1 MRTLAIRSVLED
13 VPRLVASL
21 AGIAFVVALVLVQAG
36 IYSSFVTSTTLL
48 IDQSDAQIW
57 VGSREMSYLEI
68 TLPVRYD
75 AVARIRT
82 IAGVEHAEPLA
93 VRSGVRQSTSGVLDY
108 VRVIGFEPAGTS
120 LHLGVPAA
128 TFAAMRLGDFATD
141 ATQLPLLDAAGIGA
155 NGNIHGVPAR
165 VAALTHG
172 TQPIVSPTFLYA
184 SLDSA
189 VAWSPLSLGEI
200 MGGRAAADSPVSYV
214 LVRLRSPADAAA
226 VRASIERALPGT
238 RAFSRDE
245 MAAITQA
252 FWIKRTNIGFILAL
266 GAAIGALV
274 GAIVV
279 GQILYVSVNEHVRDY
294 AMLKAVGIPDR
305 ALYGAIAWQAVALAV
320 LGYLPGL
327 AISAAVLYVAA
338 AKRGLYITITPLDGV
353 LAFGVAL
360 LICVGASLLA
370 MWRAVR
376 IDPALVFDG

>member
-1 MRTLAIRSVLED
+1 VRTLAIRYVLED

-36 IYSSFVTSTTLL
+36 IYSSFVRSTTLL

-57 VGSREMSYLEI
+57 VGSNEMSYLEI
-68 TLPVRYD
+68 TLPIRYD
-75 AVARIRT
+75 AAARIRS

-93 VRSGVRQSTSGVLDY
+93 VRSAVRQSASGVLDY
-108 VRVIGFEPAGTS
+108 VRVIGFEPAGS
-120 LHLGVPAA
+120 SVHLGVPAQ
-128 TFAAMRLGDFATD
+128 TFAAMKLGDFATD
-141 ATQLPLLDAAGIGA
+141 ATQLPLLGAGGIGA
-155 NGNIHGVPAR
+155 TGTIRGIPAR

-184 SLDSA
+184 SLGSA

-200 MGGRAAADSPVSYV
+200 MGGTPAADSPISYV
-214 LVRLRSPADAAA
+214 LVRLRSPSDAAT
-226 VRASIERALPGT
+226 VRAAIERALPGA

-245 MAAITQA
+245 MAAITRA

-279 GQILYVSVNEHVRDY
+279 GQILYVSVNEHVREY
-294 AMLKAVGIPDR
+294 AMLKAVGIADR

-327 AISAAVLYVAA
+327 ALSAAVVYVAGVT
-338 AKRGLYITITPLDGV
+338 RGLYIAISPLDGL

-360 LICVGASLLA
+360 AICIGAALLA